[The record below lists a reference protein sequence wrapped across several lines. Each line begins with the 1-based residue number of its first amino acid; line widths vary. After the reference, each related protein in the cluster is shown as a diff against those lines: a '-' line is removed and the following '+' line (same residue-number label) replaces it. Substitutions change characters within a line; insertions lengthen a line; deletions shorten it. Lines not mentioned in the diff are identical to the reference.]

1 MVTKRIV
8 DQDLPK
14 NFVIRCEEE
23 KQVKEEKEKEKVEEE
38 KEKKENNNE
47 RCASLLSS
55 TLTLSSSIR
64 TNSKNSTHYSVDT
77 ATIFEGGVKYSRKA
91 TYKDIQ
97 HVMGRKEAIT
107 SNKLKDWIVN
117 YQTKGFPE
125 GALHYV
131 QTSRVLVLCTCT
143 VVGILL
149 TY

>member
-1 MVTKRIV
+1 MVTKKDSRTRLTV
-8 DQDLPK
+8 K
-14 NFVIRCEEE
+14 HVIRCEEE
-23 KQVKEEKEKEKVEEE
+23 KQMKEEKEKEKVEEE
-38 KEKKENNNE
+38 KENNHE

-77 ATIFEGGVKYSRKA
+77 ATIFEGEVKYSRKT

-97 HVMGRKEAIT
+97 HVTGRKEAIT

-131 QTSRVLVLCTCT
+131 QTSRVSCT
-143 VVGILL
+143 VVSILL
-149 TY
+149 NY